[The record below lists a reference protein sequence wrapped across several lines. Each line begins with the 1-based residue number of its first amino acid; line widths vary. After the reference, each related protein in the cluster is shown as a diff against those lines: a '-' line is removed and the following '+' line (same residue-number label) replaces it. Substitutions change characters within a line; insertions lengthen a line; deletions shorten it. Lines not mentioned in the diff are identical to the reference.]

1 MIDQFKPR
9 PAQKDILAYKKGTL
23 GVSAVPGSGKTWTLS
38 YLAAKLI
45 DEGALGEDQEV
56 LIVTLVNSAVS
67 NFSQRISQF
76 LTGFGRI
83 PSLGYRVRT
92 LHGLAHDIV
101 KERPELAGLDTS
113 FQIID
118 EREAIRIRED
128 AVYNWLR
135 KYPNHLD
142 SYFISDINEKKKE
155 NLYQKQIPA
164 YLSQLSLQ
172 FIRTAK
178 NLQLSP
184 EAIRNQL
191 KFTNQSYP
199 LVDLG
204 LEIYEV
210 YQRNLEYSGTV
221 DFDDL
226 INKAHQV
233 LNLDSTLLERL
244 QDKWPFILE
253 DEAQDSSLIQQK
265 ILSKLAKRSGQFNW
279 VRVGDPN
286 QAIYESFTTA
296 DPKLLNEFIKSAD
309 KSYVL
314 PNSGRNTKNIID
326 LANHLVAWT
335 INNHP
340 SQQVRDAL
348 FPNDIQPTPPGDSQP
363 NPISHPDQIN
373 LYAQALTA
381 DKEIQLIASSAS
393 NWLDENPDKTAA
405 ILVPRNERGKK
416 IAGILRS
423 KFNVEPVELLNS
435 SLETRKT
442 TGALVIILD
451 YLIDPS
457 SSKKLSAAYKV
468 WNRAHQLNQDSWKS
482 IEADADLISG
492 FKTPEL
498 FLSHEP
504 LTDWGKYF
512 PNIGSATQL
521 RFNVFKKIL
530 IKWQEAALLP
540 IDQII
545 LTISGAIFETPA
557 ELTLSHKLAN
567 FQKQLSNQHPDWT
580 MPVLL
585 DELKTLARNERR
597 FFAGGEESHF
607 NPEEHQ
613 GKVVITTAHKAKG
626 LEWDRVYLISVNNYN
641 FPSGENNDTYIAE
654 KWYLRDQ
661 LNLPAE
667 ALSQLS
673 SLMSN
678 SDSLYSEGESS
689 ALARDEYIR
698 ERLRLLYVSI
708 TRAKQELIITWN
720 TGRGGKYT
728 PAVAFTA
735 LTDYYAQEQISP
747 TEEVI

>member
-45 DEGALGEDQEV
+45 DDGALGEDQEV

-135 KYPNHLD
+135 KHPNHLD
-142 SYFISDINEKKKE
+142 SYLIEDINDKKKE

-178 NLQLSP
+178 NLQQSP

-204 LEIYEV
+204 LEIYEA

-265 ILSKLAKRSGQFNW
+265 ILLC
-279 VRVGDPN
+279 RVEIIH
-286 QAIYESFTTA
+286 IY
-296 DPKLLNEFIKSAD
+296 I
-309 KSYVL
+309 
-314 PNSGRNTKNIID
+314 
-326 LANHLVAWT
+326 H
-335 INNHP
+335 
-340 SQQVRDAL
+340 
-348 FPNDIQPTPPGDSQP
+348 
-363 NPISHPDQIN
+363 QI
-373 LYAQALTA
+373 
-381 DKEIQLIASSAS
+381 
-393 NWLDENPDKTAA
+393 
-405 ILVPRNERGKK
+405 
-416 IAGILRS
+416 
-423 KFNVEPVELLNS
+423 
-435 SLETRKT
+435 
-442 TGALVIILD
+442 
-451 YLIDPS
+451 
-457 SSKKLSAAYKV
+457 
-468 WNRAHQLNQDSWKS
+468 
-482 IEADADLISG
+482 
-492 FKTPEL
+492 
-498 FLSHEP
+498 
-504 LTDWGKYF
+504 
-512 PNIGSATQL
+512 
-521 RFNVFKKIL
+521 
-530 IKWQEAALLP
+530 
-540 IDQII
+540 
-545 LTISGAIFETPA
+545 
-557 ELTLSHKLAN
+557 
-567 FQKQLSNQHPDWT
+567 
-580 MPVLL
+580 
-585 DELKTLARNERR
+585 
-597 FFAGGEESHF
+597 
-607 NPEEHQ
+607 
-613 GKVVITTAHKAKG
+613 
-626 LEWDRVYLISVNNYN
+626 
-641 FPSGENNDTYIAE
+641 
-654 KWYLRDQ
+654 
-661 LNLPAE
+661 
-667 ALSQLS
+667 
-673 SLMSN
+673 
-678 SDSLYSEGESS
+678 
-689 ALARDEYIR
+689 
-698 ERLRLLYVSI
+698 
-708 TRAKQELIITWN
+708 
-720 TGRGGKYT
+720 
-728 PAVAFTA
+728 
-735 LTDYYAQEQISP
+735 
-747 TEEVI
+747 